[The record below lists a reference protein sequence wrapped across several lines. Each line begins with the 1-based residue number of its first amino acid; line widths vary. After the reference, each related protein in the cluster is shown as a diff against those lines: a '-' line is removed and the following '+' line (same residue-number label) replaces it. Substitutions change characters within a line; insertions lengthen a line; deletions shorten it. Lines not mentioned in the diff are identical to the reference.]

1 MKVIPGMGENMR
13 KLNGLG
19 IVSRELPSE
28 DTPRFLETSS
38 LGQDKHHRQPSPP
51 RTRTLRDF
59 QLYLGKIFSAF
70 EGAVE
75 GVLKLSTEN
84 ES

>member
-1 MKVIPGMGENMR
+1 MGENVR

-19 IVSRELPSE
+19 IVSRELSSE
-28 DTPRFLETSS
+28 DTPRFLETGS
-38 LGQDKHHRQPSPP
+38 LGQDKHHGQPSPP

-59 QLYLGKIFSAF
+59 QLYLDKIFSAF
-70 EGAVE
+70 EGAVK

-84 ES
+84 EL